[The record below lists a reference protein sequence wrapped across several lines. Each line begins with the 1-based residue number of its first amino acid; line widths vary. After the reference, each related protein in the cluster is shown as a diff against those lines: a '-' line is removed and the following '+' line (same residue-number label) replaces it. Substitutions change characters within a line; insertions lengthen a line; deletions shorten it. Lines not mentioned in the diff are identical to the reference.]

1 MALAEGDVFAGYT
14 VVRPLGAGGMGEVYL
29 VQHPRLPRYDAL
41 KILPAQFTIDG
52 EYRERFNREADM
64 VARLWHPNI
73 VGVHDRGEDNGQL
86 WITMDY
92 VEGTDAGRLLRDYQG
107 GGLPPEDVVRIVSG
121 VADAL
126 DYAHQQ
132 ELLHR
137 DVKPSN
143 ILLAQA
149 NQKFSRAL
157 LADFGI
163 ARRVQDASGLT
174 ATDMTVGTVAYAA
187 PEQLMGETLDG
198 RADQYALA
206 ATAFHLITGQQLFQH
221 DNPAV
226 VISNHLTARPPE
238 IGDRIPELSGL
249 GPAFDRALAKSPAD
263 RYATCTEFAEAM
275 TEGLSAAAQEL
286 GATDSTMPAPVAR
299 QANKHVKTE
308 PGSRRLRLGLLA
320 AGILAVLIGGAIA
333 IGIGV
338 VRWDDSTGQPAL
350 PRRGPMRRS
359 CRLCSSVQIARR
371 SEARDKRRADSKRI
385 ARDCR
390 RPVTR
395 SGRSTRAPCRTRRA
409 LPAHPTR
416 CIPQVSRSRCAS
428 ASVKRGRAESNVAR
442 MSARAILKGRPSERR
457 AQTFLSPSCS
467 TAVESLRRHGTLV
480 GVVDHPQEGAVR
492 VAALGV
498 PGVLVVGVHLTLAVA
513 VLGVGVDGFVEDGGG
528 LLDHGA
534 VLADV
539 GDEAFHLQGDG
550 AGFVV
555 AVGDV
560 GFGALAGIELVEF
573 FVQGGDFGFDVLAD
587 AGGGVVDSQGD
598 LFEARGDAGDG
609 TAGGTTSA
617 G

>member
-1 MALAEGDVFAGYT
+1 MSLAEGDVFAGYT

-41 KILPAQFTIDG
+41 KILPAQFTIDD

-163 ARRVQDASGLT
+163 ARRLQDASGLT

-226 VISNHLTARPPE
+226 VISNHLTARPPA

-299 QANKHVKTE
+299 QANKHVKTQ

-333 IGIGV
+333 IGMGV
-338 VRWDDSTGQPAL
+338 VRWGESTGQRAAS
-350 PRRGPMRRS
+350 PRPD
-359 CRLCSSVQIARR
+359 A
-371 SEARDKRRADSKRI
+371 
-385 ARDCR
+385 
-390 RPVTR
+390 PVV
-395 SGRSTRAPCRTRRA
+395 P
-409 LPAHPTR
+409 
-416 CIPQVSRSRCAS
+416 V
-428 ASVKRGRAESNVAR
+428 V
-442 MSARAILKGRPSERR
+442 
-457 AQTFLSPSCS
+457 
-467 TAVESLRRHGTLV
+467 LV
-480 GVVDHPQEGAVR
+480 GADCATLGAAGQTTSGQQAYCSRLPSTGDQVWSIYQ
-492 VAALGV
+492 GTV
-498 PGVLVVGVHLTLAVA
+498 PNPA
-513 VLGVGVDGFVEDGGG
+513 
-528 LLDHGA
+528 GA
-534 VLADV
+534 P
-539 GDEAFHLQGDG
+539 GPSDE
-550 AGFVV
+550 VYP
-555 AVGDV
+555 
-560 GFGALAGIELVEF
+560 AGIEEQVRVCVSQTGQSRIKCRE
-573 FVQGGDFGFDVLAD
+573 DVRTGNLEGPA
-587 AGGGVVDSQGD
+587 
-598 LFEARGDAGDG
+598 
-609 TAGGTTSA
+609 
-617 G
+617 

>member
-1 MALAEGDVFAGYT
+1 MSLAEGDVFAGYT

-64 VARLWHPNI
+64 VARLWHPHI

-163 ARRVQDASGLT
+163 ARRLQDASGLT

-187 PEQLMGETLDG
+187 PEQLMGAALDG
-198 RADQYALA
+198 RVDQYALA

-226 VISNHLTARPPE
+226 VISNHLTARPPA

-249 GPAFDRALAKSPAD
+249 GPAFDRALAKSPTD
-263 RYATCTEFAEAM
+263 RFATCTEFAEAM
-275 TEGLSAAAQEL
+275 TEGLSAAAREL

-299 QANKHVKTE
+299 QPNKHVKAE
-308 PGSRRLRLGLLA
+308 PGSRRLRRGLVA
-320 AGILAVLIGGAIA
+320 AGI
-333 IGIGV
+333 
-338 VRWDDSTGQPAL
+338 W
-350 PRRGPMRRS
+350 
-359 CRLCSSVQIARR
+359 
-371 SEARDKRRADSKRI
+371 
-385 ARDCR
+385 
-390 RPVTR
+390 
-395 SGRSTRAPCRTRRA
+395 
-409 LPAHPTR
+409 R
-416 CIPQVSRSRCAS
+416 C
-428 ASVKRGRAESNVAR
+428 
-442 MSARAILKGRPSERR
+442 
-457 AQTFLSPSCS
+457 
-467 TAVESLRRHGTLV
+467 
-480 GVVDHPQEGAVR
+480 
-492 VAALGV
+492 
-498 PGVLVVGVHLTLAVA
+498 
-513 VLGVGVDGFVEDGGG
+513 
-528 LLDHGA
+528 
-534 VLADV
+534 
-539 GDEAFHLQGDG
+539 
-550 AGFVV
+550 
-555 AVGDV
+555 
-560 GFGALAGIELVEF
+560 
-573 FVQGGDFGFDVLAD
+573 
-587 AGGGVVDSQGD
+587 
-598 LFEARGDAGDG
+598 
-609 TAGGTTSA
+609 
-617 G
+617 

>member
-1 MALAEGDVFAGYT
+1 MSLAEGDVFAGYT
-14 VVRPLGAGGMGEVYL
+14 VVRPLGVGGMGEVYL
-29 VQHPRLPRYDAL
+29 VEHPRLPRYDAL
-41 KILPAQFTIDG
+41 KILPAQFTIDR

-163 ARRVQDASGLT
+163 ARRLQDASGLT

-187 PEQLMGETLDG
+187 PEQLMGAALDG

-206 ATAFHLITGQQLFQH
+206 ATAFHLITGEQLFQH

-275 TEGLSAAAQEL
+275 TQGAVGGGAGTGCHRFDDACPGGAAGEQARED
-286 GATDSTMPAPVAR
+286 GAGIAP
-299 QANKHVKTE
+299 T
-308 PGSRRLRLGLLA
+308 A
-320 AGILAVLIGGAIA
+320 AGIVGGRNTRGADRWSDCDRHSCCAMGRIDRAARCLAEARCAGRAGCA
-333 IGIGV
+333 
-338 VRWDDSTGQPAL
+338 
-350 PRRGPMRRS
+350 RR
-359 CRLCSSVQIARR
+359 CRLRDAGSSGTND
-371 SEARDKRRADSKRI
+371 E
-385 ARDCR
+385 
-390 RPVTR
+390 
-395 SGRSTRAPCRTRRA
+395 RT
-409 LPAHPTR
+409 
-416 CIPQVSRSRCAS
+416 
-428 ASVKRGRAESNVAR
+428 ASV
-442 MSARAILKGRPSERR
+442 L
-457 AQTFLSPSCS
+457 LSI
-467 TAVESLRRHGTLV
+467 
-480 GVVDHPQEGAVR
+480 
-492 VAALGV
+492 
-498 PGVLVVGVHLTLAVA
+498 
-513 VLGVGVDGFVEDGGG
+513 
-528 LLDHGA
+528 
-534 VLADV
+534 
-539 GDEAFHLQGDG
+539 
-550 AGFVV
+550 AGH
-555 AVGDV
+555 
-560 GFGALAGIELVEF
+560 
-573 FVQGGDFGFDVLAD
+573 
-587 AGGGVVDSQGD
+587 
-598 LFEARGDAGDG
+598 R
-609 TAGGTTSA
+609 
-617 G
+617 